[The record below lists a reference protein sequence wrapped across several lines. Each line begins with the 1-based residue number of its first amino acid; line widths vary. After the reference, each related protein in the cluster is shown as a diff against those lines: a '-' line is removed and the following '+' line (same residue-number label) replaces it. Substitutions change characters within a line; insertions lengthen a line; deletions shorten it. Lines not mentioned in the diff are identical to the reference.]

1 MCVTIMF
8 CTVGLFCTITVLLLA
23 ACGEDEKESTSRGIE
38 NPVDT
43 YMDSRMNAMDMA
55 KQSVK
60 KNNERMEEQ
69 DKEMKALLSQ

>member
-1 MCVTIMF
+1 MKKNIIFIF
-8 CTVGLFCTITVLLLA
+8 CTVTVLLLA
-23 ACGEDEKESTSRGIE
+23 ACGEETKESSGKGIE

-60 KNNERMEEQ
+60 KNNQRMEKQ